1 MVDITSQ
8 DQLAINNAIWSHPKG
23 VSYTTKIN
31 QIAECCQNIGTK
43 RSGVARLWMYEMY
56 AKAIEEDHK
65 KRGLIKEEP
74 IKPPQVELVV
84 SKKPKAKV
92 TRRAARR
99 VEQSTTYPNL
109 PRYAPVFKIEAENAA
124 IISEIDQVLDQIN
137 KSPFN
142 HLKPIKPKEV
152 KIDVK
157 PLIVAYEEFVKA
169 KDEKEKKVKKRRKRE
184 AEMLLLLAA

>member
-84 SKKPKAKV
+84 TKKPKPKV

-99 VEQSTTYPNL
+99 VEQSTPYPNL

-124 IISEIDQVLDQIN
+124 ILNEIDFILDEIN

-142 HLKPIKPKEV
+142 RLKPIKPKEI
-152 KIDVK
+152 KIDVE
-157 PLIVAYEEFVKA
+157 PLIVAYEEFV
-169 KDEKEKKVKKRRKRE
+169 EKQKKVKKRRKRE